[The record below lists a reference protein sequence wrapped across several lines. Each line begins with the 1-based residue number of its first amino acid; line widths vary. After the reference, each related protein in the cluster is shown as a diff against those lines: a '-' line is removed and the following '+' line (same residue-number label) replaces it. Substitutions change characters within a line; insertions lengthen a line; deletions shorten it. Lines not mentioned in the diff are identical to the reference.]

1 MATMTVSYASVIKKS
16 IDHLPLGGTM
26 IVPDVT
32 WENYQQLVE
41 ELDHQN
47 GVRLTF
53 DKGSLEIIS
62 PLPIHEK
69 YKEFLIRL
77 MDRLSI
83 LMNFDLES
91 LGSTTFNQEWLNN
104 GVEPD
109 TCFYI
114 QNASKVIGKDR
125 IDLAVDPPPDIA
137 VEVDI
142 SHHSTTKLK
151 IYEELKVPEIWLYD
165 NLNLK
170 IFILGENGYIASSS
184 SSSFP
189 FLTSEALTRFLEQSK
204 TQGQGAAL
212 QSFLEWVKTKL

>member
-1 MATMTVSYASVIKKS
+1 MNFANEIKFVIDRLPIGSTM
-16 IDHLPLGGTM
+16 L
-26 IVPDVT
+26 VPDVP
-32 WENYQQLVE
+32 WSDYQQLVE
-41 ELDHQN
+41 KMDQQN
-47 GVRLTF
+47 GLRLTF
-53 DKGSLEIIS
+53 DQGNLEIMS

-114 QNASKVIGKDR
+114 QNASKIIGKDR

-165 NLNLK
+165 NTNLK
-170 IFILGENGYIASSS
+170 IFILGENGYVDSPS

-189 FLTSEALTRFLEQSK
+189 FLTGEALTRFLEQSK

-212 QSFLEWVKTKL
+212 QSFLEWVKTTL

>member
-1 MATMTVSYASVIKKS
+1 MNFANEIKYAIDRLPSGSTMF
-16 IDHLPLGGTM
+16 
-26 IVPDVT
+26 VPDVP
-32 WENYQQLVE
+32 WSDYQQLVE
-41 ELDHQN
+41 KMDQQN
-47 GVRLTF
+47 GLRLTF
-53 DKGSLEIIS
+53 DQGNLEIRR

-83 LMNFDLES
+83 LLNFDLES
-91 LGSTTFNQEWLNN
+91 LGSTTFNQEWLSN

-170 IFILGENGYIASSS
+170 IFILSENGYIDSPS